1 MNNEE
6 LYNYVSN
13 DIQHLSNIIA
23 RWCTEVGWI
32 FILILVVSI
41 IILWKLYKLKKIL
54 RTVLK
59 EREQEDKTAK
69 LLKKLLE
76 EQEQKNSGN
85 P

>member
-6 LYNYVSN
+6 LYNYISN
-13 DIQHLSNIIA
+13 DIQHLSNVIA
-23 RWCTEVGWI
+23 RWSTEVGWI
-32 FILILVVSI
+32 FILMLVVSI